1 MGSSESSITGGCGSW
16 WSRTVVHLQNPTDLQ
31 MSGAP
36 VTHTSP
42 TRDHLHADDENDN
55 MYQTDTLLS
64 PTPSIS
70 TNVGKVCQLSCPGM
84 SSKTRTMRSPVCNPA
99 GPCENDGPDPY
110 RLAAQKSPGPGGYC
124 AKIGQS
130 RYRKGV
136 RGSMQLGDPRASTA
150 NLDYHDGVRQRDM
163 AFTAV
168 RHRPSNMAKMSP
180 KRGINDIPSADKLKE
195 ARNAHVLSCDPIP
208 DARPDPYDFGIR
220 NSSMKSPGYVAKI
233 GQPRYRKGVRG
244 PMQLG
249 DPRASTANLD
259 YHDGVSKQRDM
270 AFTAVRH
277 RPSNMAKMSPK
288 RGIDDIPSAD
298 KMKEARNSKV
308 LSSDLLDAAAP
319 DPYNSS
325 VGRSAAAWNR
335 GSVVSTSMASRKP
348 RFSNFS
354 HDSDRGY
361 LGTRNMSTKNLTDM
375 FRFFNKR

>member
-1 MGSSESSITGGCGSW
+1 
-16 WSRTVVHLQNPTDLQ
+16 VVHLQNPTDLQ

-195 ARNAHVLSCDPIP
+195 AR
-208 DARPDPYDFGIR
+208 
-220 NSSMKSPGYVAKI
+220 
-233 GQPRYRKGVRG
+233 
-244 PMQLG
+244 
-249 DPRASTANLD
+249 
-259 YHDGVSKQRDM
+259 
-270 AFTAVRH
+270 
-277 RPSNMAKMSPK
+277 
-288 RGIDDIPSAD
+288 
-298 KMKEARNSKV
+298 
-308 LSSDLLDAAAP
+308 
-319 DPYNSS
+319 
-325 VGRSAAAWNR
+325 
-335 GSVVSTSMASRKP
+335 
-348 RFSNFS
+348 
-354 HDSDRGY
+354 
-361 LGTRNMSTKNLTDM
+361 
-375 FRFFNKR
+375 